1 MSSSIS
7 LSLQDA
13 GIPSGAIVEIMH
25 FIGQS
30 RTPKQQQHS
39 LLSQPS
45 SPVSPSTNTQLQ
57 YYTAPGTMHFAS
69 PQLAQQQLQATPYQ
83 MPAAH
88 VSTSPAP
95 YVASGVYNAE
105 GMGYAGRKP
114 LSPLTTFQMVPP
126 PPGNK
131 AHVIQPFVSQQQQP
145 LVSQQQTLLTQQP
158 QPPLQQQSLVPQQQ
172 QQSLVPQQQQ
182 QSLVP
187 QQQASESKES
197 KATGRYRLNSN
208 PSTPTGTP
216 SGK

>member
-1 MSSSIS
+1 
-7 LSLQDA
+7 
-13 GIPSGAIVEIMH
+13 MH

-30 RTPKQQQHS
+30 RTPKQQHS

-57 YYTAPGTMHFAS
+57 YYTAPGTMQFAS
-69 PQLAQQQLQATPYQ
+69 PQLAQQQLQGTPYQ

-131 AHVIQPFVSQQQQP
+131 AHVIQPFVSQQQP
-145 LVSQQQTLLTQQP
+145 LVSQQQTLLTQQQ
-158 QPPLQQQSLVPQQQ
+158 QPPLQQQSLVPQQ
-172 QQSLVPQQQQ
+172 PK
-182 QSLVP
+182 VP
-187 QQQASESKES
+187 QQQASESKKS
-197 KATGRYRLNSN
+197 QATGRYRLNSN